1 MTTSML
7 SPRTGNPVAN
17 QFIIN
22 NGKSLTFQSYETVIA
37 KQTNK
42 VLTIDKNALHYSQ
55 TTLKYLKE
63 FLNTGAT
70 KQELSKRLVNGETFN
85 GRKVVIKDLNK

>member
-1 MTTSML
+1 MITSML
-7 SPRTGNPVAN
+7 SPRTGKPVAN

-22 NGKSLTFQSYETVIA
+22 NGKSLTFQSYETIIA
-37 KQTNK
+37 KQTSK

-63 FLNTGAT
+63 FLNTS
-70 KQELSKRLVNGETFN
+70 LSKKNLSLALSKGQTFN